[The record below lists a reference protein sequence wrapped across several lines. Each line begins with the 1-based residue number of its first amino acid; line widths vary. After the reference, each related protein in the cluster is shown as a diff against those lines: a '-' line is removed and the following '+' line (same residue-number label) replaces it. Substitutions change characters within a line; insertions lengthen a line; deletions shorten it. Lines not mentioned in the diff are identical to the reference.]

1 MGKSVSANVMFW
13 WSLISALL
21 SLFIYFGLCWSVPQ
35 FQALFEGADTPLP
48 KATAWA
54 LETYPFLPL
63 LALIGGYAALR
74 FYRCKQQNVS
84 YPRGLMV
91 LPALNLVLA
100 VGLVF
105 VVLYLMYLPVFLLGN
120 AAP

>member
-1 MGKSVSANVMFW
+1 M
-13 WSLISALL
+13 
-21 SLFIYFGLCWSVPQ
+21 
-35 FQALFEGADTPLP
+35 PLP

-54 LETYPFLPL
+54 LEAYLFLPL
-63 LALIGGYAALR
+63 LSVIGGYAALR
-74 FYRCKQQNVS
+74 FYRYKQQNVS